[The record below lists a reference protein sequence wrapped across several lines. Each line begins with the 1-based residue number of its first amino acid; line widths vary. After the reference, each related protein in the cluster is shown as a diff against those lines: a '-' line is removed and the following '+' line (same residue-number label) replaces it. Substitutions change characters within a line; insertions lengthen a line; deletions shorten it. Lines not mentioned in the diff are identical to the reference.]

1 MAKEKK
7 AKAPKVKTIIVTP
20 EEKAALKKSLK
31 ELKAERDAAIS
42 EHDKKKIKQARTKLK
57 GVKLKLKRTGVPP
70 APPKEKG
77 EAKPAEGAA

>member
-7 AKAPKVKTIIVTP
+7 AKAPRVKTIIATP

-31 ELKAERDAAIS
+31 EMKKERDAAVS
-42 EHDKKKIKQARTKLK
+42 EHDKKKIKQARAKLK
-57 GVKLKLKRTGVPP
+57 AMKLKLKRTGVPP
-70 APPKEKG
+70 APPKEKE